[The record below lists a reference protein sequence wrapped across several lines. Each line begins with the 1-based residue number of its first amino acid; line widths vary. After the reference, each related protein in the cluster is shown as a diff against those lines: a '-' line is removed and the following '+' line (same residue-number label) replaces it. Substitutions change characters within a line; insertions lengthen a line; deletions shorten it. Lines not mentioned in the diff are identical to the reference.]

1 MLIESIILSILVVV
15 MSYLTFRSGHQGTAL
30 VLLPLLIVPGANL
43 LGYGL
48 APQLDRITSAL
59 GPDHWRILFV
69 LGGLAVTMCLV
80 GGISRNIRRK
90 GFRRGYL
97 FLCGGFSMIF
107 SFLILVAELPN
118 L

>member
-1 MLIESIILSILVVV
+1 MLTESIILSILVVV
-15 MSYLTFRSGHQGTAL
+15 MSYLTSRSGRQGTAL

-48 APQLDRITSAL
+48 APQLDRITASL

-80 GGISRNIRRK
+80 GVISQNIRRK

>member
-1 MLIESIILSILVVV
+1 MLTESVILAALVLV
-15 MSYLTFRSGHQGTAL
+15 MYYLTLRSGRRGIAL
-30 VLLPLLIVPGANL
+30 VLLPLLIVPGMNL

-48 APQLDRITSAL
+48 APQLDKVTSAL

-69 LGGLAVTMCLV
+69 LGGLAATMCLV

-107 SFLILVAELPN
+107 SFLILVNELVN

>member
-1 MLIESIILSILVVV
+1 MLTESIILTVLVVV
-15 MSYLTFRSGHQGTAL
+15 MCYLTFRSGRGGTAL

-48 APQLDRITSAL
+48 APQLDKLSTAM
-59 GPDHWRILFV
+59 GANHWRLLFV

-80 GGISRNIRRK
+80 GGISRNIKRK

-97 FLCGGFSMIF
+97 FLCGGFSLVF

>member
-1 MLIESIILSILVVV
+1 MLTESIILSVLVLM
-15 MSYLTFRSGHQGTAL
+15 MSYLTFRSGRGGTAV

-48 APQLDRITSAL
+48 APQLDKLSTAL
-59 GPDHWRILFV
+59 GPAHWRILFV
-69 LGGLAVTMCLV
+69 LGGLAATMCLV
-80 GGISRNIRRK
+80 GAISRNIRRK

-118 L
+118 F